1 MSAPAPNGHHPPP
14 LTPAN
19 TDTDTDTD
27 ADVSPLE
34 AAPRPVDRFTGALLG
49 MAIGDAL
56 GVPASAVVATP
67 ISGYQPRRDADGNET
82 ARAGDFSAHTE
93 LALCVVETLVSNNG
107 FIDPM
112 NAGYRFAQ
120 ILDSDN
126 AHYLDDDT
134 RTALE
139 QVRTSGDYQAGLV
152 FDHPALAGPAVRV
165 LPIGL
170 VHALSRVNAELLVRE
185 VLRTTLI
192 THADPDVVNGAL
204 AAAWAM
210 GLLVRR
216 DVPPQLLL
224 SELLA
229 FIDADATAEHLRTA
243 EHALLRE
250 DDVEAALDA
259 IGRGSTLS
267 EVVARACYLVARAPD
282 DFSGTVLRAVNSG
295 ADASACGALA
305 GALCGAW
312 VGARAI
318 PTDLVDGLDGRV
330 YLLMAAPAL
339 YRTAQRRAGLF
350 LQLHERP

>member
-1 MSAPAPNGHHPPP
+1 MTAAAPNGHHPPP
-14 LTPAN
+14 LTPA
-19 TDTDTDTD
+19 DPD
-27 ADVSPLE
+27 ADSAPLHT
-34 AAPRPVDRFTGALLG
+34 APRPVDRFTGALLG

-56 GVPASAVVATP
+56 GVPASGVTSAP

-93 LALCVVETLVSNNG
+93 LALCIVETLVSNNG

-134 RTALE
+134 RAALE
-139 QVRTSGDYQAGLV
+139 QVRDSGDYQAGLA
-152 FDHPALAGPAVRV
+152 FDHAAQAGPAVRV

-185 VLRTTLI
+185 VMRTTLI

-204 AAAWAM
+204 AAAWAI
-210 GLLVRR
+210 GLVVRR
-216 DVPPQLLL
+216 EVPPQLLL
-224 SELLA
+224 AELLA
-229 FIDADATAEHLRTA
+229 FIDADTTAECLRSA
-243 EHALLRE
+243 EHALMRA
-250 DDVEAALDA
+250 DDPEAALDA
-259 IGRGSTLS
+259 IGRGDTLS
-267 EVVARACYLVARAPD
+267 EVVARACYLFALAPD
-282 DFSGTVLRAVNSG
+282 DFADTTLRAVNSG
-295 ADASACGALA
+295 ADASATGAIA

-312 VGARAI
+312 CGARAI

-330 YLLMAAPAL
+330 YLLMASPAL